1 MNFDSTSLWQR
12 EKALQRLAGNQALLK
27 RVVEMFIDQID
38 EKYLTLTTALSNKER
53 EEVRFISHAIKGVSG
68 DVGAEVLRQKAS
80 SIEILS
86 ASDDWDEI
94 KVHVDALE
102 EVIDATK
109 SEMAAAHTQKNAMS
123 GVSF

>member
-27 RVVEMFIDQID
+27 RVVEMFIEQID
-38 EKYLTLTTALSNKER
+38 EKYLTLTTALSNKEQ

-68 DVGAEVLRQKAS
+68 DVGAELLLHKAS

-86 ASDDWDEI
+86 ASDNWDEI
-94 KVHVDALE
+94 EVQVNALA
-102 EVIDATK
+102 EVINATK
-109 SEMAAAHTQKNAMS
+109 SEMVAAHS
-123 GVSF
+123 

>member
-27 RVVEMFIDQID
+27 RVVEMFIEQID
-38 EKYLTLTTALSNKER
+38 EKYLTLTTALSNKEQ

-68 DVGAEVLRQKAS
+68 DVGAELLRHKAS

-86 ASDDWDEI
+86 ATGDWDEI
-94 KVHVDALE
+94 DVQIKVMAS
-102 EVIDATK
+102 VIDATK
-109 SEMAAAHTQKNAMS
+109 SEMVAAHA
-123 GVSF
+123 